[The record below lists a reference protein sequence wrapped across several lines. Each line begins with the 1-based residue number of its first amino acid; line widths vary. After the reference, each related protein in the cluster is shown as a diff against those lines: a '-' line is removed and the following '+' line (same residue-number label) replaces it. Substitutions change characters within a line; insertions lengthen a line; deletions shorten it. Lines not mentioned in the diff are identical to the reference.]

1 MSKQKTLF
9 ETYNNSSSKTAKA
22 AKNKSTSNATQYSDD
37 NGYNI
42 LLNLYKTN
50 KNVLSYLKSLNDREK
65 IVLNIAYADLESSFD
80 IEKSQGYKTW
90 SSIN

>member
-1 MSKQKTLF
+1 MFKQRTLF
-9 ETYNNSSSKTAKA
+9 ETYNNSPSSKALK
-22 AKNKSTSNATQYSDD
+22 KESTSNNTQYSDD
-37 NGYNI
+37 NGYDI

-90 SSIN
+90 FSTNK